1 MPDETV
7 QQIESSAASEK
18 SGVDRAHAPIATAMI
33 SKPASRV
40 GQSYRVTVNR
50 KQTLA
55 IVLGAGSRTRTEE
68 GLVRGTG

>member
-1 MPDETV
+1 MA
-7 QQIESSAASEK
+7 QQIESSAASENA
-18 SGVDRAHAPIATAMI
+18 GEDRAHAPIATAI

-55 IVLGAGSRTRTEE
+55 IVLGDGSRTRTEE